1 MCVRRVQRR
10 PESPCKKLHDK
21 PTMAICTAKGFG
33 GDRKA
38 PEKLHDKPI
47 MEMCTAKGFVKPD
60 EVRDSKAPKSLLRY
74 LNKSP
79 KI

>member
-1 MCVRRVQRR
+1 M
-10 PESPCKKLHDK
+10 E
-21 PTMAICTAKGFG
+21 MCTAKGFG

-47 MEMCTAKGFVKPD
+47 MEMCTAKGFVKPN
-60 EVRDSKAPKSLLRY
+60 EVRDRKASKSLLRH